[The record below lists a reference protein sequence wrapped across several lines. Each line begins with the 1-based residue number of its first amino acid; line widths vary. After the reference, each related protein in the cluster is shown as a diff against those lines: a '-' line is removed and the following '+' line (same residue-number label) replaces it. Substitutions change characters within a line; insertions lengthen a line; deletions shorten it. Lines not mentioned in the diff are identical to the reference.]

1 VRGRDYPGPFFDER
15 TLDDGRFKHKV
26 RHWFWIVIPRYLNY
40 KSLDWRVPSLSDC
53 LNHFVSETFPE
64 GTILRTCGNKIM
76 SGKIIL
82 LLVALAALSSAAVA
96 LTVAQSELGSFAA
109 ARNYPTKADFDR
121 TFSEFADTAPF
132 DSESAAANR
141 EKLRAVGL
149 TRINSAQFGEE

>member
-1 VRGRDYPGPFFDER
+1 MTGWRAVHAVMEAAGLSGPQAVVDACYTSQRIEVLGESIDR
-15 TLDDGRFKHKV
+15 
-26 RHWFWIVIPRYLNY
+26 
-40 KSLDWRVPSLSDC
+40 RVLSLSDC

-82 LLVALAALSSAAVA
+82 LLAALAALSSAAVA